1 MKKRLVAVLIVVV
14 MCLAALSGCSV
25 IKGLERD
32 VQVILKNEGEYVGT
46 YTVNQFNNAV
56 VPEMEKENYQFR
68 GWSPLEDWTEEDGEE
83 YLSESTGLIRYDDVK
98 DFVDGENLSIT
109 LYAAYA
115 PVPERDLVIA
125 WYAKSTTSG
134 IYEEHMTAF
143 QDNLYTYLE
152 TQGYTPE
159 SMDIV
164 IRGYSGDVGTT
175 CSEIR
180 KDDDVDIMVGWSS
193 TSNLVNTGGMVEGVD
208 FIENNGGVTIG
219 EKERYAARLT
229 DKELVNLVYRW
240 IFDEYSET
248 GLPEEP
254 EPVPDADLVIAWYNR
269 HTDSTDSGLTQEI
282 IDTFVADMRT
292 YLSTQGYD
300 GAGLN
305 IVTRAYAGA
314 VGDSCKQVLE
324 TGDVDIMV
332 GWSSNID
339 STGGMVEGV
348 DYVMN
353 EGGVTIG
360 TETRYAALLDNNE
373 LSNLVY
379 TWIFAT
385 YAESI
390 PEIPEPGT
398 DPEPTPDPDT
408 QTQLTVGWYAKSG
421 TSGLDQTIISVFTR
435 GLNAYLAANNYSDV
449 EVIVRAYDGN
459 VADVQTAVTTDG
471 DVDVMIGMKA
481 FSVEGIIEQQD
492 DVPMGEKTD
501 RRVHL
506 LDEGEV
512 SKAVYEWLK
521 TDDARALLLTPAAQT
536 QLVIGWYAKSGT
548 SGLDQTIIDTFTAGL
563 NAYLET
569 QGYTS
574 ANLTVVFR
582 AYDGKVDEVIS
593 AVDTDGDVDIMVGM
607 KAFDYEGVLEV
618 QEDVPMGEKTDRRVH
633 LLDDDAVSLLV
644 FDWLKTDE
652 ARALFAATA
661 TTALAA

>member
-14 MCLAALSGCSV
+14 MCLAALSGCSL

-32 VQVILKNEGEYVGT
+32 VQVILMGVQQTESGDLVTNDDGSYQYEYVGT
-46 YTVNQFNNAV
+46 YTVNQFNNAI
-56 VPEMEKENYQFR
+56 VPEPDYAPDGMQFV
-68 GWSPLEDWTEEDGEE
+68 GWSPIKDWTEDDGI
-83 YLSESTGLIRYDDVK
+83 ESVSSSKGLIRYDDVK
-98 DFVDGENLSIT
+98 NFVDGESLSIT
-109 LYAAYA
+109 LYAAFA
-115 PVPERDLVIA
+115 PIPQHDLVIA
-125 WYAKSTTSG
+125 WYDKESTSG
-134 IYEEHMTAF
+134 INQAWMDQF
-143 QDNLYTYLE
+143 QTNLYAFLTTE
-152 TQGYTPE
+152 GYTPE
-159 SMDIV
+159 SMDII
-164 IRGYSGDVGTT
+164 IRGYSGNVGPS
-175 CSEIR
+175 CSEIM
-180 KDDDVDIMVGWSS
+180 DD
-193 TSNLVNTGGMVEGVD
+193 
-208 FIENNGGVTIG
+208 
-219 EKERYAARLT
+219 
-229 DKELVNLVYRW
+229 
-240 IFDEYSET
+240 
-248 GLPEEP
+248 
-254 EPVPDADLVIAWYNR
+254 
-269 HTDSTDSGLTQEI
+269 
-282 IDTFVADMRT
+282 
-292 YLSTQGYD
+292 
-300 GAGLN
+300 
-305 IVTRAYAGA
+305 
-314 VGDSCKQVLE
+314 
-324 TGDVDIMV
+324 GDVDIMY
-332 GWSSNID
+332 GWGGNID

-348 DYVMN
+348 DYLENVSGIEIN
-353 EGGVTIG
+353 GKN
-360 TETRYAALLDNNE
+360 RYAARLTNKPLV
-373 LSNLVY
+373 NLVY
-379 TWIFAT
+379 NWILGRDET
-385 YAESI
+385 
-390 PEIPEPGT
+390 PTPEPEPE
-398 DPEPTPDPDT
+398 PEPTPDPDPDT

-459 VADVQTAVTTDG
+459 VADVETAVTTDG

-607 KAFDYEGVLEV
+607 KAFDYAGVLDV
-618 QEDVPMGEKTDRRVH
+618 QEDIPMGTKTDRRIH

-652 ARALFAATA
+652 ARALFVTAAA
-661 TTALAA
+661 TALAA

>member
-180 KDDDVDIMVGWSS
+180 KDGDVDIMVGWSS
-193 TSNLVNTGGMVEGVD
+193 TSNITGTGGMVEGVD
-208 FIENNGGVTIG
+208 FIENNGGITIG

-240 IFDEYSET
+240 IFDEYGEP
-248 GLPEEP
+248 LP
-254 EPVPDADLVIAWYNR
+254 EPVPEADLVIAWY
-269 HTDSTDSGLTQEI
+269 DKESTSGLNQAVM
-282 IDTFVADMRT
+282 DTFKT
-292 YLSTQGYD
+292 ELESYLSTQGYTPASMQIVIQGFD
-300 GAGLN
+300 GDVATSCGN
-305 IVTRAYAGA
+305 IKA
-314 VGDSCKQVLE
+314 VGN
-324 TGDVDIMV
+324 VDIMV
-332 GWSSNID
+332 GWSSSSNLNEKA
-339 STGGMVEGV
+339 GWVEGV
-348 DYVMN
+348 DFIMN
-353 EGGVTIG
+353 ADGVTIG
-360 TETRYAALLDNNE
+360 TKTRYAALLDNNE

-449 EVIVRAYDGN
+449 EVIVRAYDGK
-459 VADVQTAVTTDG
+459 VDEVQTAVTTDG

-512 SKAVYEWLK
+512 SKAIYEWLK

>member
-25 IKGLERD
+25 IKGLERG
-32 VQVILKNEGEYVGT
+32 VQVILKNDGEYVGT

-125 WYAKSTTSG
+125 WYDKYSTSG
-134 IYEEHMTAF
+134 INQAWMDQF
-143 QDNLYTYLE
+143 QTNLYAFLTTE
-152 TQGYTPE
+152 GYTPE

-164 IRGYSGDVGTT
+164 IRGYQGDVGTT

-180 KDDDVDIMVGWSS
+180 KDGDVDIMYGWSS

-208 FIENNGGVTIG
+208 FIENNGGVET
-219 EKERYAARLT
+219 ETKTRYAARLT
-229 DKELVNLVYRW
+229 NKPLVNLVYNW
-240 IFDEYSET
+240 ILGRDET
-248 GLPEEP
+248 PTPEP
-254 EPVPDADLVIAWYNR
+254 EP
-269 HTDSTDSGLTQEI
+269 E
-282 IDTFVADMRT
+282 
-292 YLSTQGYD
+292 
-300 GAGLN
+300 
-305 IVTRAYAGA
+305 
-314 VGDSCKQVLE
+314 
-324 TGDVDIMV
+324 
-332 GWSSNID
+332 
-339 STGGMVEGV
+339 
-348 DYVMN
+348 
-353 EGGVTIG
+353 
-360 TETRYAALLDNNE
+360 
-373 LSNLVY
+373 
-379 TWIFAT
+379 
-385 YAESI
+385 
-390 PEIPEPGT
+390 
-398 DPEPTPDPDT
+398 PEPTPDPDPDT

-459 VADVQTAVTTDG
+459 VADVETAVTTDG

-607 KAFDYEGVLEV
+607 KAFDYAGVLDV
-618 QEDVPMGEKTDRRVH
+618 QEDIPMGTKTDRRIH

-652 ARALFAATA
+652 ARALFVTAAA
-661 TTALAA
+661 TALAA

>member
-14 MCLAALSGCSV
+14 MCLAALSGCSL

-32 VQVILKNEGEYVGT
+32 VQVILMGVQQTESGDLVTNDDGSYQYEYVGT
-46 YTVNQFNNAV
+46 YTVNQFNNAI
-56 VPEMEKENYQFR
+56 VPEPDYAPDGMQFA
-68 GWSPLEDWTEEDGEE
+68 GWSPIKDWTEDDGI
-83 YLSESTGLIRYDDVK
+83 ESVSSSKGLIRYDDVK
-98 DFVDGENLSIT
+98 NFVDGESLSIT
-109 LYAAYA
+109 LYAAFA
-115 PVPERDLVIA
+115 PIPQHDLVIA
-125 WYAKSTTSG
+125 WYDKESTSG
-134 IYEEHMTAF
+134 INQAWMDQF
-143 QDNLYTYLE
+143 QTNLYAFLTTE
-152 TQGYTPE
+152 GYTPE
-159 SMDIV
+159 SMDII
-164 IRGYSGDVGTT
+164 IRGYSGNVGPS
-175 CSEIR
+175 CSEIM
-180 KDDDVDIMVGWSS
+180 DD
-193 TSNLVNTGGMVEGVD
+193 
-208 FIENNGGVTIG
+208 
-219 EKERYAARLT
+219 
-229 DKELVNLVYRW
+229 
-240 IFDEYSET
+240 
-248 GLPEEP
+248 
-254 EPVPDADLVIAWYNR
+254 
-269 HTDSTDSGLTQEI
+269 
-282 IDTFVADMRT
+282 
-292 YLSTQGYD
+292 
-300 GAGLN
+300 
-305 IVTRAYAGA
+305 
-314 VGDSCKQVLE
+314 
-324 TGDVDIMV
+324 GDVDIMY
-332 GWSSNID
+332 GWGGNID

-348 DYVMN
+348 DYLENVSGIEIN
-353 EGGVTIG
+353 GKN
-360 TETRYAALLDNNE
+360 RYAARLTNKPLV
-373 LSNLVY
+373 NLVY
-379 TWIFAT
+379 NWILGRDET
-385 YAESI
+385 
-390 PEIPEPGT
+390 PTPEPEPE
-398 DPEPTPDPDT
+398 PEPTPDPDPDT

-459 VADVQTAVTTDG
+459 VADVETAVTTDG

-607 KAFDYEGVLEV
+607 KAFDYAGVLDV
-618 QEDVPMGEKTDRRVH
+618 QEDIPMGTKTDRRIH

-652 ARALFAATA
+652 ARALFVTAAA
-661 TTALAA
+661 TALAA

>member
-14 MCLAALSGCSV
+14 MCLAVLSGCSL

-32 VQVILKNEGEYVGT
+32 VQVILMGVQQTESGDLVTNDDGSYQYEYVGT
-46 YTVNQFNNAV
+46 YTVNQFNNAI
-56 VPEMEKENYQFR
+56 VPEPDYAPDGMQFA
-68 GWSPLEDWTEEDGEE
+68 GWSPIKDWTEDDGI
-83 YLSESTGLIRYDDVK
+83 ESVSSSKGLIRYDDVK
-98 DFVDGENLSIT
+98 NFVDGESLSIT
-109 LYAAYA
+109 LYAAFA
-115 PVPERDLVIA
+115 PIPQHDLVIA
-125 WYAKSTTSG
+125 WYDKESTSG
-134 IYEEHMTAF
+134 INQAWMDQF
-143 QDNLYTYLE
+143 QTNLYAFLTTE
-152 TQGYTPE
+152 GYTPE
-159 SMDIV
+159 SMDII
-164 IRGYSGDVGTT
+164 IRGYSGNVGPS
-175 CSEIR
+175 CSEIM
-180 KDDDVDIMVGWSS
+180 DD
-193 TSNLVNTGGMVEGVD
+193 
-208 FIENNGGVTIG
+208 
-219 EKERYAARLT
+219 
-229 DKELVNLVYRW
+229 
-240 IFDEYSET
+240 
-248 GLPEEP
+248 
-254 EPVPDADLVIAWYNR
+254 
-269 HTDSTDSGLTQEI
+269 
-282 IDTFVADMRT
+282 
-292 YLSTQGYD
+292 
-300 GAGLN
+300 
-305 IVTRAYAGA
+305 
-314 VGDSCKQVLE
+314 
-324 TGDVDIMV
+324 GDVDIMY
-332 GWSSNID
+332 GWGGNID

-348 DYVMN
+348 DYLENVSGIEIN
-353 EGGVTIG
+353 GKILYA
-360 TETRYAALLDNNE
+360 TRLPNKPRL
-373 LSNLVY
+373 NLVY
-379 TWIFAT
+379 TWILGP
-385 YAESI
+385 AET
-390 PEIPEPGT
+390 PTPEP
-398 DPEPTPDPDT
+398 DPDPDPTPDPDPDT

-459 VADVQTAVTTDG
+459 VADVETAVTTDG

-574 ANLTVVFR
+574 ANLTLVFR

>member
-14 MCLAALSGCSV
+14 MCLAALSGCSLM
-25 IKGLERD
+25 KGLERD
-32 VQVILKNEGEYVGT
+32 VQVILKNDGEYVGT

-125 WYAKSTTSG
+125 WYDKYSTSG
-134 IYEEHMTAF
+134 INQAWMDQF
-143 QDNLYTYLE
+143 QTNLYAFLTTE
-152 TQGYTPE
+152 GYTPE

-164 IRGYSGDVGTT
+164 IRGYQGDVGTT

-180 KDDDVDIMVGWSS
+180 KDGDVDIMYGWSS

-208 FIENNGGVTIG
+208 FIENNGGVET
-219 EKERYAARLT
+219 ETKTRYAARLS
-229 DKELVNLVYRW
+229 DKELVNLVYNW
-240 IFDEYSET
+240 IIGRDET
-248 GLPEEP
+248 
-254 EPVPDADLVIAWYNR
+254 PD
-269 HTDSTDSGLTQEI
+269 
-282 IDTFVADMRT
+282 IDP
-292 YLSTQGYD
+292 
-300 GAGLN
+300 N
-305 IVTRAYAGA
+305 
-314 VGDSCKQVLE
+314 
-324 TGDVDIMV
+324 
-332 GWSSNID
+332 
-339 STGGMVEGV
+339 
-348 DYVMN
+348 
-353 EGGVTIG
+353 
-360 TETRYAALLDNNE
+360 
-373 LSNLVY
+373 
-379 TWIFAT
+379 
-385 YAESI
+385 
-390 PEIPEPGT
+390 P
-398 DPEPTPDPDT
+398 DPEPTPDPDPDT

-459 VADVQTAVTTDG
+459 VADVETAVTTDG

>member
-14 MCLAALSGCSV
+14 MCLAALSGCSL

-32 VQVILKNEGEYVGT
+32 VQVILMGVQQTESGDLVTNDDGSYQYEYVGT
-46 YTVNQFNNAV
+46 YTVNQFNNAI
-56 VPEMEKENYQFR
+56 VPEPDYAPDGMQFA
-68 GWSPLEDWTEEDGEE
+68 GWSPIKDWTEDDGI
-83 YLSESTGLIRYDDVK
+83 ESVSSSKGLIRYDDVK
-98 DFVDGENLSIT
+98 NFVDGESLSIT
-109 LYAAYA
+109 LYAAFA
-115 PVPERDLVIA
+115 PIPQHDLVIA
-125 WYAKSTTSG
+125 WYDKESTSG
-134 IYEEHMTAF
+134 INQAWMDQF
-143 QDNLYTYLE
+143 QTNLYAFLTTE
-152 TQGYTPE
+152 GYTPE
-159 SMDIV
+159 SMDII
-164 IRGYSGDVGTT
+164 IRGYSGNVGSS
-175 CSEIR
+175 CSEIM
-180 KDDDVDIMVGWSS
+180 DD
-193 TSNLVNTGGMVEGVD
+193 
-208 FIENNGGVTIG
+208 
-219 EKERYAARLT
+219 
-229 DKELVNLVYRW
+229 
-240 IFDEYSET
+240 
-248 GLPEEP
+248 
-254 EPVPDADLVIAWYNR
+254 
-269 HTDSTDSGLTQEI
+269 
-282 IDTFVADMRT
+282 
-292 YLSTQGYD
+292 
-300 GAGLN
+300 
-305 IVTRAYAGA
+305 
-314 VGDSCKQVLE
+314 
-324 TGDVDIMV
+324 GDVDIMY
-332 GWSSNID
+332 GWGGNID

-348 DYVMN
+348 DYLENVSGIEIN
-353 EGGVTIG
+353 GKN
-360 TETRYAALLDNNE
+360 RYAARLTNKPLV
-373 LSNLVY
+373 NLVY
-379 TWIFAT
+379 NWILGRDET
-385 YAESI
+385 
-390 PEIPEPGT
+390 PTPEPEPE
-398 DPEPTPDPDT
+398 PEPTPDPDPDA

-459 VADVQTAVTTDG
+459 VADVETAVTTDG

-607 KAFDYEGVLEV
+607 KAFDYAGVLDV
-618 QEDVPMGEKTDRRVH
+618 QEDIPMGTKTDRRIH

-652 ARALFAATA
+652 ARALFVTAAA
-661 TTALAA
+661 TALAA

>member
-32 VQVILKNEGEYVGT
+32 VQVILKNDGEYVGT

-180 KDDDVDIMVGWSS
+180 KDGDVDIMVGWSS

-208 FIENNGGVTIG
+208 FIENNGGITIG

-240 IFDEYSET
+240 IFDEY
-248 GLPEEP
+248 GEP
-254 EPVPDADLVIAWYNR
+254 L
-269 HTDSTDSGLTQEI
+269 
-282 IDTFVADMRT
+282 
-292 YLSTQGYD
+292 
-300 GAGLN
+300 
-305 IVTRAYAGA
+305 
-314 VGDSCKQVLE
+314 
-324 TGDVDIMV
+324 
-332 GWSSNID
+332 
-339 STGGMVEGV
+339 
-348 DYVMN
+348 
-353 EGGVTIG
+353 
-360 TETRYAALLDNNE
+360 
-373 LSNLVY
+373 
-379 TWIFAT
+379 
-385 YAESI
+385 

-398 DPEPTPDPDT
+398 DPEPTPDPDPDT

-459 VADVQTAVTTDG
+459 VADVETAVTTDG

>member
-14 MCLAALSGCSV
+14 MCLAALSGCSL

-32 VQVILKNEGEYVGT
+32 VQVILMGVQQTESGDLVTNDDGSYQYEYVGT
-46 YTVNQFNNAV
+46 YTVNQFNNAI
-56 VPEMEKENYQFR
+56 VPEPDYAPDGMQFA
-68 GWSPLEDWTEEDGEE
+68 GWSPIKDWTEDDGI
-83 YLSESTGLIRYDDVK
+83 ESVSSSKGLIRYDDVK
-98 DFVDGENLSIT
+98 NFVDGESLSIT
-109 LYAAYA
+109 LYAAFA
-115 PVPERDLVIA
+115 PIPQHDLVIA
-125 WYAKSTTSG
+125 WYDKESTSG
-134 IYEEHMTAF
+134 INQAWMDQF
-143 QDNLYTYLE
+143 QTNLYAFLTTE
-152 TQGYTPE
+152 GYTPE
-159 SMDIV
+159 SMDII
-164 IRGYSGDVGTT
+164 IRGYSGNVGPS
-175 CSEIR
+175 CSEIM
-180 KDDDVDIMVGWSS
+180 DD
-193 TSNLVNTGGMVEGVD
+193 
-208 FIENNGGVTIG
+208 
-219 EKERYAARLT
+219 
-229 DKELVNLVYRW
+229 
-240 IFDEYSET
+240 
-248 GLPEEP
+248 
-254 EPVPDADLVIAWYNR
+254 
-269 HTDSTDSGLTQEI
+269 
-282 IDTFVADMRT
+282 
-292 YLSTQGYD
+292 
-300 GAGLN
+300 
-305 IVTRAYAGA
+305 
-314 VGDSCKQVLE
+314 
-324 TGDVDIMV
+324 GDVDIMY
-332 GWSSNID
+332 GWGGNID

-348 DYVMN
+348 DYLENVSGIEIN
-353 EGGVTIG
+353 GKN
-360 TETRYAALLDNNE
+360 RYAARLTNKPLV
-373 LSNLVY
+373 NLVY
-379 TWIFAT
+379 NWILGRDET
-385 YAESI
+385 
-390 PEIPEPGT
+390 PTPEPEPE
-398 DPEPTPDPDT
+398 PEPTPDPDPDT

-459 VADVQTAVTTDG
+459 VDEVISAVDKDG

-607 KAFDYEGVLEV
+607 KAFDYAGVLDV
-618 QEDVPMGEKTDRRVH
+618 QEDIPMGTKTDRRIH

-652 ARALFAATA
+652 ARALFVTAAA
-661 TTALAA
+661 TALAA